1 MTANAPFPNQSML
14 PRRSDLEP
22 HQFLER
28 MAQDDGVSR
37 KQFWLAW
44 ACALLTA
51 AAVGVVWFL
60 L

>member
-1 MTANAPFPNQSML
+1 MTENAPFPNQSVL
-14 PRRSDLEP
+14 PRRSDLES
-22 HQFLER
+22 HRFLEE

-44 ACALLTA
+44 ACALATA
-51 AAVGVVWFL
+51 AGVAVVWFL